1 MNRKEFGGFVEKI
14 VSGKEN
20 EIDLSSLD
28 RLSFFLPDCLFIGS
42 ELNQD
47 ELSEEE
53 PDPRVLI
60 LDQPYKIEDI
70 ISVIFGHIVE
80 GLNQDILIESDEK
93 PIELLMAID
102 CLYGILVQIES
113 RNKQDEK
120 YLTIG
125 SLSFW
130 FKNKDPFSVVEHNE
144 FLGSALLQSIGELL
158 NERAMQGAIG
168 FYEIHKRMDDAVPFF
183 LLLPNIFVYEDS
195 GADDINAI
203 EPFVNYDIGYG
214 SLLGWYRFERLMVKF
229 FPSFRL
235 DISDEDRHF
244 LQTYIEHKLNDFE
257 WVYNAVEEIINE
269 EGRQIYKRLINIY
282 RDIYTLE

>member
-1 MNRKEFGGFVEKI
+1 MNRKDFGGFVEKI
-14 VSGKEN
+14 TSGKEN

-42 ELNQD
+42 DLKQEELNEQ
-47 ELSEEE
+47 EL
-53 PDPRVLI
+53 DPRVFVLE
-60 LDQPYKIEDI
+60 QPYKIEDI
-70 ISVIFGHIVE
+70 VSVIFGHIVE

-195 GADDINAI
+195 GSDDINSI
-203 EPFVNYDIGYG
+203 EPFVNYNIGYG
-214 SLLGWYRFERLMVKF
+214 SLLGWYRFEKLMSNF
-229 FPSFRL
+229 FPYFRL
-235 DISDEDRHF
+235 NIPDEDREF
-244 LQTYIEHKLNDFE
+244 LQAYIEHKLKEFE
-257 WVYNAVEEIINE
+257 WVFNAVEEIINQ
-269 EGRQIYKRLINIY
+269 EGKECFKRLIELYKNIY
-282 RDIYTLE
+282 T